1 MQAMAQ
7 TDERREHQR
16 ELDPTRQLSIFVDGE
31 KIPTDNWSLGGF
43 RSYGLF
49 QYDKKDRFH
58 GVVAGSGARPDISF
72 VGKILRV
79 EEDGARVVKMAEI
92 KLDHLLLLQGFTPV

>member
-1 MQAMAQ
+1 MQAMVQ

-16 ELDPTRQLSIFVDGE
+16 ELDPSRQLSILVDGD
-31 KIPTDNWSLGGF
+31 KIPTENWSLGGF
-43 RSYGLF
+43 RSHGLF

-58 GVVAGSGARPDISF
+58 GVVAGSGERPDIPF

-79 EEDGARVVKMAEI
+79 DEDGARVVKMAEI
-92 KLDHLLLLQGFTPV
+92 KLDHLLLLRGFTPV